1 MTNYKIQITSAFVAS
16 LLAITS
22 SIQIANAQENQT
34 EVQGSTQI
42 EGSIDQL
49 LQVHPVLSELM
60 QEDDT
65 GVIEYLSGLE
75 TQEAV
80 QTLLAL
86 ESLQDLVKLQ
96 TLHMIVEGLGNQTG
110 PGNQTGLGNQTGT

>member
-1 MTNYKIQITSAFVAS
+1 
-16 LLAITS
+16 
-22 SIQIANAQENQT
+22 
-34 EVQGSTQI
+34 
-42 EGSIDQL
+42 L

-65 GVIEYLSGLE
+65 GVIECLNGLE

-80 QTLLAL
+80 QTQLAL

-96 TLHMIVEGLGNQTG
+96 TLHMIAEGLGCN
-110 PGNQTGLGNQTGT
+110 PYNYSLVFLFLLLS

>member
-1 MTNYKIQITSAFVAS
+1 MTNDKIQITSAFVAS
-16 LLAITS
+16 LLAIAVLTS
-22 SIQIANAQENQT
+22 SMQIANAQENQT
-34 EVQGSTQI
+34 EVQESTQI

-65 GVIEYLSGLE
+65 GVIEYLNGLE

-86 ESLQDLVKLQ
+86 ESLQDLEKLQ
-96 TLHMIVEGLGNQTG
+96 TLHMIAEGV
-110 PGNQTGLGNQTGT
+110 GNQTGLGNQSGT